1 MRENIVLKAKSILK
15 DREDLKNL
23 WTWCGKESAAPPA
36 PQIHDLSWT
45 QIFIPVSYT
54 LKLWLE
60 TWTLRVSEQIARH
73 SPAWLWAAP
82 ATACRRGSPS
92 HWRTLGSVPD
102 QQLSQLKSKYCS
114 PCTIVYYTNWDQAC
128 KSSPLQRVWKKADL
142 PIERRKVW
150 KEIAQSR
157 FPLDRVH

>member
-1 MRENIVLKAKSILK
+1 MRENIVLNAKALLK
-15 DREDLKNL
+15 DPGGLWNL

-45 QIFIPVSYT
+45 QIFIPVSST
-54 LKLWLE
+54 WKLWLK

-102 QQLSQLKSKYCS
+102 QQLKSKCCS
-114 PCTIVYYTNWDQAC
+114 LFTIVHYTYWDQMHVARAHYKRC
-128 KSSPLQRVWKKADL
+128 GIKADL

-157 FPLDRVH
+157 FPLHRVH